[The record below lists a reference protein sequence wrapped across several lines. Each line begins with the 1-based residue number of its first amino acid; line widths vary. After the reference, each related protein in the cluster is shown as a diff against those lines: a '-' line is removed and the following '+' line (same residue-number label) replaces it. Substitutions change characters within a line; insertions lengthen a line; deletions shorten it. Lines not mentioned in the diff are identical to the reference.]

1 MLAGETNSLKWG
13 QVLYNLPRSL
23 SFCNLAVEVAL
34 AQSLLS
40 ETFFGYF
47 SLAVSDELPN
57 KGNLIETSPSSQ
69 IQNEIPLIVIF
80 NVGGLALIL

>member
-57 KGNLIETSPSSQ
+57 LIETSPSSQ

-80 NVGGLALIL
+80 NVCGLALIL